1 MKKLLLTL
9 IKKNLFSN
17 LMLKFIFRRQITP
30 QKNRT
35 LSKNIFKNN
44 NQMKRS
50 NLKNIEKQLHI
61 QNNKRNNFRFII

>member
-44 NQMKRS
+44 N
-50 NLKNIEKQLHI
+50 
-61 QNNKRNNFRFII
+61 